1 MKKAILVISFGSSDI
16 DAVNKTISIIE
27 KEIALEFKDYDVIR
41 AFTSHRII
49 RKIKAQNGEVI
60 KTPEEALEELKNL
73 GYKEVIIQPLHI
85 IAGEEYDYIKRVIY
99 DNKNNFENLLLGRPI
114 FYYGGANGTP
124 NDYIEFINAVE
135 DEILKGDKAV
145 VLFGHGT
152 AHPSNSAYG
161 CLQNILSYRGYD
173 NVFITTL
180 EAYPKFEDLLTVL
193 KRKSIK
199 EVKVIPLLLL
209 AGHHVKKDMASNKE
223 KSLKTYLEDEG
234 ISVEVLIKGL
244 GEIKKFRELYILRIK
259 DVINGTYDM
268 IGKTKKYMKN

>member
-60 KTPEEALEELKNL
+60 KTPGEALEELKNL

-135 DEILKGDKAV
+135 DEILKGDRVV